1 MSEKSPHKGQD
12 FIPRPFKKRKK
23 RLYLLRGVKVM
34 ALSKDE
40 VLRGAGLSDCPKN
53 RALVVKIKNIKNSP

>member
-1 MSEKSPHKGQD
+1 M
-12 FIPRPFKKRKK
+12 RKK

-40 VLRGAGLSDCPKN
+40 VLRWANLSDNPKN
-53 RALVVKIKNIKNSP
+53 RALVVKVKTKK

>member
-1 MSEKSPHKGQD
+1 M
-12 FIPRPFKKRKK
+12 KRKK

-40 VLRGAGLSDCPKN
+40 VLRGAGLFDNPKN
-53 RALVVKIKNIKNSP
+53 RALVVKVIQKK